1 MMNAVV
7 PSARL
12 LLLLLTTVCSVAF
25 LGRNGV
31 RCCVVADGDDVML
44 ATVADGIVLAAVVTV
59 TADDDDGTDGD
70 DNADDCDDDARELG
84 RSRAALIPASRTLR
98 VKPTRTTATHAS
110 AI

>member
-1 MMNAVV
+1 M
-7 PSARL
+7 
-12 LLLLLTTVCSVAF
+12 
-25 LGRNGV
+25 
-31 RCCVVADGDDVML
+31 RCCVGDDVVL

-98 VKPTRTTATHAS
+98 VKPTRTTDTRAS